1 MSESNTYYQE
11 WVSILSLTLT
21 NFKGEEIDLTPYFL
35 NIDIQEDIFMP
46 VCSGKITLIDTE
58 NMYENFPIIGE
69 EIIKITYKD
78 FYSETISREFSTFG
92 VDNKEHSTESGSGY
106 ILNFC
111 SRELL
116 DNRNQTYSKSY
127 SNIETDKIFSDAL
140 SRCNPSKE
148 INIEKTQGLQSY
160 IVPNI
165 YPFDVC
171 AQMASRAISTTGHT
185 GTYLFFEDNV
195 KFNFISIEELIKAE
209 PIYYNIGNA
218 SSVTI
223 GGQKYIFKNF
233 KFQKPVNNI
242 KSKMHG
248 SQGVETKSL
257 DLMNRKIEDKSY
269 DHYSEDYD
277 KIQRTSS
284 NNPDLKTTS
293 DNYQYKSPQGLKKLI
308 IQNSSDFSSTKSQT
322 TSIRYSALSSYVN
335 GIKIHAELPFNAALT
350 VGMVIDVSIPKVTP
364 GRADDAPVYDTHNQ
378 GKYLVMAVRQII
390 SPDHGETIIE
400 IAKDTYTEKHE

>member
-1 MSESNTYYQE
+1 
-11 WVSILSLTLT
+11 
-21 NFKGEEIDLTPYFL
+21 
-35 NIDIQEDIFMP
+35 
-46 VCSGKITLIDTE
+46 
-58 NMYENFPIIGE
+58 
-69 EIIKITYKD
+69 
-78 FYSETISREFSTFG
+78 
-92 VDNKEHSTESGSGY
+92 
-106 ILNFC
+106 
-111 SRELL
+111 
-116 DNRNQTYSKSY
+116 
-127 SNIETDKIFSDAL
+127 
-140 SRCNPSKE
+140 
-148 INIEKTQGLQSY
+148 
-160 IVPNI
+160 
-165 YPFDVC
+165 
-171 AQMASRAISTTGHT
+171 MASRAISTTGHT
-185 GTYLFFEDNV
+185 GTYLFFEDNA
-195 KFNFISIEELIKAE
+195 KFNFVSIEELIKAE

-223 GGQKYIFKNF
+223 GGKKYIFKNF

-308 IQNSSDFSSTKSQT
+308 IQNSSDFSSTKPQT
-322 TSIRYSALSSYVN
+322 TSIRYSVLSSYVN

-350 VGMVIDVSIPKVTP
+350 VGMVINVSIPKVTP